1 MSAEFGRACD
11 ASIFNCSLR
20 VFHVYTRSCIPET
33 RPEDSAAECE
43 ALSAGDCLFLGD
55 FVDFGLE
62 SLPVVA
68 YVM

>member
-1 MSAEFGRACD
+1 VRAMP
-11 ASIFNCSLR
+11 ASSTVLR
-20 VFHVYTRSCIPET
+20 VYFHVYTRSCFPET

-43 ALSAGDCLFLGD
+43 ALSAGDFLFLGD
-55 FVDFGLE
+55 FVDRGLE